1 MKVAVFG
8 ARGRMGQ
15 EVCRVVE
22 AADDL
27 ELVAAIDVG
36 DDRAAAL
43 EADVVVDFTV
53 PDAVMD
59 NLAWCA
65 GHGVHAVVGTTGFTP
80 QMLDSVRGLFDGSG
94 ANAVVAANYS
104 IGGLL
109 MMAWAEQAARLY
121 ESVEVVELH
130 HPHKVDAPSGTAVT
144 TARRIAAA
152 RAAAGLGPV
161 PDAPPHDPDGARG
174 AVVDG
179 VHVHAV
185 RMRGL
190 FANQQVVFGN
200 EGEGLTITHNS
211 FDRSSYMPGVL
222 AAVRAVP
229 TLPGVTVGIEGLLGL
244 A

>member
-130 HPHKVDAPSGTAVT
+130 HPH
-144 TARRIAAA
+144 
-152 RAAAGLGPV
+152 
-161 PDAPPHDPDGARG
+161 
-174 AVVDG
+174 
-179 VHVHAV
+179 
-185 RMRGL
+185 
-190 FANQQVVFGN
+190 
-200 EGEGLTITHNS
+200 
-211 FDRSSYMPGVL
+211 
-222 AAVRAVP
+222 
-229 TLPGVTVGIEGLLGL
+229 
-244 A
+244 

>member
-130 HPHKVDAPSGTAVT
+130 LPHKVDAPSGTAAP
-144 TARRIAAA
+144 TARRSAAA
-152 RAAAGLGPV
+152 RAAAGRGPG
-161 PDAPPHDPDGARG
+161 PDATPHDPDGARG

-200 EGEGLTITHNS
+200 EGEGRTITHHS

-222 AAVRAVP
+222 AAVRAGP